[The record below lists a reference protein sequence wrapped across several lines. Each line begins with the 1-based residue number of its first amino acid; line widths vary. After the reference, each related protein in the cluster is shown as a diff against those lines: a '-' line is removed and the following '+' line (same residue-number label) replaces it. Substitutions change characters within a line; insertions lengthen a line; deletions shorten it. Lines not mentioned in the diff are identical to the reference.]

1 MSFDNIAE
9 AVKPTTLNIFH
20 SLQEAN
26 DKLDAI
32 IENSF
37 DGIYITDGD
46 GNTIKVNKAYELITG
61 LKRSEVMGF
70 NMRDLM
76 KRNVISVSGSILAIQ
91 KRHAIT
97 LHQEFKTGKK
107 ALITSSPV
115 FDKDNN
121 ITMVV
126 TNVRDLTE
134 IYNLKEEVARG
145 KFTVAKSMEDLSASA
160 KREKPPHSED
170 LVCVDEN
177 SLAVLHLAN
186 KVAALDTTVILFGET
201 GVGKEM
207 FAKYIYQNSPRRNKP
222 FIKVNCGA
230 ISPNLVESEL
240 FGYER
245 GAFTGANKNGKIGL
259 FEAADKGTIFLDEI
273 GELPLDMQVKL
284 LRVLQE
290 QEIERIGGTSPI
302 KVDVRV
308 IAATN
313 RNLEEMVKEKTFRQ
327 DLYYRLMVFP
337 ISIPPLRERPDDI
350 VPLLEL
356 YVNAFNKKYGFHK
369 SFTPLALQFIQNY
382 YWPGNIREL
391 KNIVERSIII
401 SNDDHITSD
410 DLPFLQSEKKVS
422 IHTKLPAETTNL
434 KKMVEQIELE
444 YINLAYDKYGNVREA
459 AASLG
464 MDPSTFVRKRKKY
477 MANLEK

>member
-1 MSFDNIAE
+1 MSTPTISDNN
-9 AVKPTTLNIFH
+9 KPTTLNIFH
-20 SLQEAN
+20 NLQEAN
-26 DKLDAI
+26 DKLDAV

-46 GNTIKVNKAYELITG
+46 ANTIKINKAYELITG
-61 LKRSEVMGF
+61 LKRSEVIGC

-76 KRNVISVSGSILAIQ
+76 KQNIISVSGSLLAIQ
-91 KRHAIT
+91 KRHPVT
-97 LHQEFKTGKK
+97 LHQQFKTGKK

-115 FDKDNN
+115 FDKEDN

-134 IYNLKEEVARG
+134 IYNLKEEVARS
-145 KFTVAKSMEDLSASA
+145 KMRSPRSLDELESI
-160 KREKPPHSED
+160 REKLSHTSED

-207 FAKYIYQNSPRRNKP
+207 FAKYIYQNSSRKDKP

-230 ISPNLVESEL
+230 ISPSLVESEL
-240 FGYER
+240 FGYEK
-245 GAFTGANKNGKIGL
+245 GAFTGANRNGKIGL
-259 FEAADKGTIFLDEI
+259 FEVADKGTIFLDEI

-290 QEIERIGGTSPI
+290 QEIERIGGTSPV

-313 RNLEEMVKEKTFRQ
+313 RNLEEMVADKTFRE

-337 ISIPPLRERPDDI
+337 ITIPPLRDRPDDI
-350 VPLLEL
+350 LPLLDL
-356 YVNAFNKKYGFHK
+356 FMTTFNKKYSFQK
-369 SFTPLALQFIQNY
+369 VFTPLALQFIQNY
-382 YWPGNIREL
+382 NWPGNIREL
-391 KNIVERSIII
+391 KNIVERAMII
-401 SNDDHITSD
+401 SNDDHITSE
-410 DLPFLQSEKKVS
+410 DLPFIQQEKKPV

-434 KKMVEQIELE
+434 KKMIEQIELE
-444 YINLAYDKYGNVREA
+444 YISLAYAKYGNVRDA
-459 AASLG
+459 AESLG

-477 MANLEK
+477 MSELEK

>member
-1 MSFDNIAE
+1 MSTPTISDNN
-9 AVKPTTLNIFH
+9 KPTTLNIFH
-20 SLQEAN
+20 NLQEAN
-26 DKLDAI
+26 DKLDAV

-46 GNTIKVNKAYELITG
+46 ANTIKVNKAYELITG
-61 LKRSEVMGF
+61 LKRSEVIGC

-76 KRNVISVSGSILAIQ
+76 KQNIISVSGSLLAIQ
-91 KRHAIT
+91 KRHPVT
-97 LHQEFKTGKK
+97 LHQQFKTGKK

-115 FDKDNN
+115 FDKEDN

-134 IYNLKEEVARG
+134 IYNLKEEVARS
-145 KFTVAKSMEDLSASA
+145 KMRSPRSLDELESI
-160 KREKPPHSED
+160 REKLSHTSED

-207 FAKYIYQNSPRRNKP
+207 FAKYIYQNSSRKDKP

-230 ISPNLVESEL
+230 ISPSLVESEL
-240 FGYER
+240 FGYEK
-245 GAFTGANKNGKIGL
+245 GAFTGANRNGKIGL
-259 FEAADKGTIFLDEI
+259 FEVADKGTIFLDEI

-290 QEIERIGGTSPI
+290 QEIERIGGTSPV

-313 RNLEEMVKEKTFRQ
+313 RNLEEMVADKTFRE

-337 ISIPPLRERPDDI
+337 ITIPPLRERPDDI
-350 VPLLEL
+350 LPLLDL
-356 YVNAFNKKYGFHK
+356 FMTTFNKKYSFQK
-369 SFTPLALQFIQNY
+369 VFTPLALQFIQNY
-382 YWPGNIREL
+382 NWPGNIREL
-391 KNIVERSIII
+391 KNIVERAMII
-401 SNDDHITSD
+401 SNDDHITSE
-410 DLPFLQSEKKVS
+410 DLPFIQQEKKPV
-422 IHTKLPAETTNL
+422 IHTKLPTETTNL
-434 KKMVEQIELE
+434 KKMIEQIELE
-444 YINLAYDKYGNVREA
+444 YISLAYEKYGNVRDA
-459 AASLG
+459 AESLG

-477 MANLEK
+477 MIDLEK

>member
-1 MSFDNIAE
+1 MPFEIVAE
-9 AVKPTTLNIFH
+9 AAKPTTLNIFH
-20 SLQEAN
+20 NLQEAN

-61 LKRSEVMGF
+61 LKRSEVMGY

-76 KRNVISVSGSILAIQ
+76 KRNVVSVSGSLLAIQ

-115 FDKDNN
+115 FDKHNN

-134 IYNLKEEVARG
+134 IYNLKEEVARV
-145 KFTVAKSMEDLSASA
+145 KLPPAKSPDDLSSL
-160 KREKPPHSED
+160 REKLSLSED
-170 LVCVDEN
+170 LICVDEN

-207 FAKYIYQNSPRRNKP
+207 FAKYIYQNSTRKNKP

-230 ISPNLVESEL
+230 ISPSLVESEL

-245 GAFTGANKNGKIGL
+245 GAFTGASKNGKIGL

-290 QEIERIGGTSPI
+290 QEIERIGGTAPV

-356 YVNAFNKKYGFHK
+356 YVNTFNKKYGFHK

-391 KNIVERSIII
+391 KNIVERAIII
-401 SNDDHITSD
+401 SNDDHITSE

-477 MANLEK
+477 MADLEK

>member
-1 MSFDNIAE
+1 MSTPTISDNN
-9 AVKPTTLNIFH
+9 KPTTLNIFH
-20 SLQEAN
+20 NLQEAN
-26 DKLDAI
+26 DKLDAV

-46 GNTIKVNKAYELITG
+46 ANTIKVNKAYELITG
-61 LKRSEVMGF
+61 LKRSEVMGC

-76 KRNVISVSGSILAIQ
+76 KQNIISVSGSLLAIQ
-91 KRHAIT
+91 KRHPVT
-97 LHQEFKTGKK
+97 LHQQFKTGKK

-115 FDKDNN
+115 FDKEDN

-134 IYNLKEEVARG
+134 IYNLKEEVARS
-145 KFTVAKSMEDLSASA
+145 KMRSPRSPDELESI
-160 KREKPPHSED
+160 REKLSHTSED
-170 LVCVDEN
+170 LVCADEN

-207 FAKYIYQNSPRRNKP
+207 FAKYIYQNSSRKDKP

-230 ISPNLVESEL
+230 ISPSLVESEL
-240 FGYER
+240 FGYEK
-245 GAFTGANKNGKIGL
+245 GAFTGANRNGKVGL
-259 FEAADKGTIFLDEI
+259 FEVADKGTIFLDEI

-313 RNLEEMVKEKTFRQ
+313 RNLEEMVADKTFRE

-337 ISIPPLRERPDDI
+337 ITIPPLRERPDDI
-350 VPLLEL
+350 
-356 YVNAFNKKYGFHK
+356 
-369 SFTPLALQFIQNY
+369 T
-382 YWPGNIREL
+382 
-391 KNIVERSIII
+391 
-401 SNDDHITSD
+401 
-410 DLPFLQSEKKVS
+410 
-422 IHTKLPAETTNL
+422 
-434 KKMVEQIELE
+434 
-444 YINLAYDKYGNVREA
+444 A
-459 AASLG
+459 AAWIFL
-464 MDPSTFVRKRKKY
+464 
-477 MANLEK
+477 

>member
-1 MSFDNIAE
+1 MNTPVISDHI
-9 AVKPTTLNIFH
+9 KPTTLNIFH
-20 SLQEAN
+20 NLQEAN

-46 GNTIKVNKAYELITG
+46 ANTIKVNKAYEMITG
-61 LKRSEVMGF
+61 LKRAEVMGC

-76 KRNVISVSGSILAIQ
+76 KRNVISVSGSLLAIQ
-91 KRHAIT
+91 KGHPVT

-134 IYNLKEEVARG
+134 IYNLKEEVARS
-145 KFTVAKSMEDLSASA
+145 KMQEPKSQEQLNSI
-160 KREKPPHSED
+160 REKLSLTED
-170 LVCVDEN
+170 IVCVDEN
-177 SLAVLHLAN
+177 SLAVLHMAN
-186 KVAALDTTVILFGET
+186 KVASLDTTVILFGET

-207 FAKYIYQNSPRRNKP
+207 FAKYIYQNSPRKNKP

-240 FGYER
+240 FGYEK
-245 GAFTGANKNGKIGL
+245 GAFTGANRNGKIGL
-259 FEAADKGTIFLDEI
+259 FEIADKGTIFLDEI

-290 QEIERIGGTSPI
+290 QEIERVGGTAPI

-313 RNLEEMVKEKTFRQ
+313 RNLETMVDDKTFRE

-337 ISIPPLRERPDDI
+337 ITIPPLRERPDDI
-350 VPLLEL
+350 QPLLEL
-356 YVNAFNKKYGFHK
+356 FVGNFNKKYGFNK
-369 SFTPLALQFIQNY
+369 VFTPLALQFIQNY
-382 YWPGNIREL
+382 HWPGNIREL
-391 KNIVERSIII
+391 KNIVERAMII
-401 SNDDHITSD
+401 SNDDHITSE
-410 DLPFLQSEKKVS
+410 DLPFIQSEKKPVV
-422 IHTKLPAETTNL
+422 HTKLPTETTNL
-434 KKMVEQIELE
+434 KKMIEQIELE
-444 YINLAYDKYGNVREA
+444 YISLAYEKYGNVRDA
-459 AASLG
+459 AQSLG

-477 MANLEK
+477 LSNMEK

>member
-1 MSFDNIAE
+1 LSISAISEQNQ
-9 AVKPTTLNIFH
+9 PTTLSIFH
-20 SLQEAN
+20 NLQEAN

-46 GNTIKVNKAYELITG
+46 ANTIKVNKAYELITG
-61 LKRSEVMGF
+61 LKRDEVMGY
-70 NMRDLM
+70 NMRDLL
-76 KRNVISVSGSILAIQ
+76 KRNVISISGSLLAIQ
-91 KRHAIT
+91 KGHPVT

-115 FDKDNN
+115 FDKNNN
-121 ITMVV
+121 ITMVI

-134 IYNLKEEVARG
+134 IYNLKEEVARS
-145 KFTVAKSMEDLSASA
+145 KMQASRNQEQLNSI
-160 KREKPPHSED
+160 REKLSLTEEM
-170 LVCVDEN
+170 VCVDEN
-177 SLAVLHLAN
+177 SLGVLHMAN

-207 FAKYIYQNSPRRNKP
+207 FAKYIYQNSLRKDKP

-230 ISPNLVESEL
+230 IAPNLVESEL
-240 FGYER
+240 FGYEK
-245 GAFTGANKNGKIGL
+245 GAFTGANRNGKIGL
-259 FEAADKGTIFLDEI
+259 FEVADKGTIFLDEI

-290 QEIERIGGTSPI
+290 QEIERIGGTTPI

-313 RNLEEMVKEKTFRQ
+313 RNLETMVTDKTFRE

-337 ISIPPLRERPDDI
+337 ITIPPLRERTDDI
-350 VPLLEL
+350 QPLLEL
-356 YVNAFNKKYGFHK
+356 FMGNFNKKYGFQK
-369 SFTPLALQFIQNY
+369 TFTPLALQFIQDY
-382 YWPGNIREL
+382 HWPGNIREL
-391 KNIVERSIII
+391 RNIVERAMIL
-401 SNDDHITSD
+401 SNDDHITSE
-410 DLPFLQSEKKVS
+410 DLPFIQSEKKPVV
-422 IHTKLPAETTNL
+422 HTKLPTETTNL

-444 YINLAYDKYGNVREA
+444 YINLAYEKYGNVRDA
-459 AASLG
+459 AQSLG

-477 MANLEK
+477 MSDTEN